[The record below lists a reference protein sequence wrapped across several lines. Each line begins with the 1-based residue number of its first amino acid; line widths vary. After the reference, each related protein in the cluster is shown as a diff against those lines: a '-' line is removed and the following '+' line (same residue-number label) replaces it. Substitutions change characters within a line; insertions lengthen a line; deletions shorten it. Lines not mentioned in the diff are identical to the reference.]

1 MYRQARYDEP
11 LLAEMDGRRTLRLPN
26 EDLEAPPIPEGL
38 ARRELRIPDLEEWR
52 VVRHFTRLSHMNYG
66 VDVNTYPLGS
76 CTMKYNPKVAEIIG
90 TMHEATMLHPY
101 QDERTVQGA
110 LRVMYELQEYIKALT
125 GMDAVTLQPAA
136 GAHGEFT
143 GMLMARA
150 YFEDR
155 GEERDEVI
163 VPDSAHGT
171 NPASAAMAGF
181 KVVEIPSLDDGT
193 VDLRALE
200 SALSERTAAFMI
212 TNPNTLGI
220 FEDKILEIAEMVHD
234 HGALLYYDGANLNA
248 IMGITTPGA
257 MNFDIVHVNLHK
269 TFSTPHGGG
278 GPGAG
283 PVGVKSHLRD
293 FLPVPVV
300 AKDGDRY
307 YFDYSIPKTIGK
319 VRAFYGNFL
328 VLLRAW
334 AYIRLMGGDGLR
346 EAAIRAVTNANYL
359 KEKLKG
365 HYPMP
370 GKDLRKHEF
379 VLSGKEMKEKYG
391 VRTLDVAKRL
401 LDYGY
406 HAPTVYFPLIVD
418 EAIMVE
424 PTETESKEELDSFAE
439 ALIRI
444 KREAEEDPELLK
456 TAPRNTAVER
466 VDDVRAARKPL
477 LTWKDMGL

>member
-1 MYRQARYDEP
+1 
-11 LLAEMDGRRTLRLPN
+11 
-26 EDLEAPPIPEGL
+26 
-38 ARRELRIPDLEEWR
+38 
-52 VVRHFTRLSHMNYG
+52 
-66 VDVNTYPLGS
+66 
-76 CTMKYNPKVAEIIG
+76 
-90 TMHEATMLHPY
+90 
-101 QDERTVQGA
+101 
-110 LRVMYELQEYIKALT
+110 
-125 GMDAVTLQPAA
+125 
-136 GAHGEFT
+136 
-143 GMLMARA
+143 MLMARA

-171 NPASAAMAGF
+171 NPASAVMAGF